1 MSLEVK
7 CDLGAAIQ
15 QLTAAKGVAKAVMPQ
30 LYQEFYRLTPVKTGN
45 AKRNTKLVGNTIEA
59 DYPYA
64 QVLDDGRSFRQGQ
77 MRGSAQAPQGMT
89 KPTLAL
95 MNTLVQAQI
104 AKANT
109 KNG

>member
-1 MSLEVK
+1 MRCWCRNPTTDK
-7 CDLGAAIQ
+7 CQRCG
-15 QLTAAKGVAKAVMPQ
+15 KGRDAQ
-30 LYQEFYRLTPVKTGN
+30 LYQEFYRLTPVKSGN
-45 AKRNTKLVGNTIEA
+45 AKQNTKLVGNTIEA

-77 MRGSAQAPQGMT
+77 MRGSTQAPQGMT
-89 KPTLAL
+89 KPTMAL

-104 AKANT
+104 AKAN